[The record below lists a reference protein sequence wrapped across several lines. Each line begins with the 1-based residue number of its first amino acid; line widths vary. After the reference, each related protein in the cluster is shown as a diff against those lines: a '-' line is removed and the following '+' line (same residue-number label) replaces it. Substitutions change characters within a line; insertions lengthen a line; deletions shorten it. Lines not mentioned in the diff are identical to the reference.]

1 MEFLDDGETVSSS
14 PEFGVSS
21 VNGDNSTIID
31 SDSLRSVLDGDGGF
45 TTNIGP
51 GFAFAILVKRG
62 GDVVG
67 QSLAGGDGLG
77 EGNSGVASAGAV
89 SVSGDLDTL
98 DGLFAVDSRLDSNHV
113 NASTGHGLRRVGSEL
128 TSGLVNLE
136 ERSLRSNRRNL
147 EFLSARAHILGRIV
161 SLENRLRLGLSNL
174 QGHGEEAGVDGACR
188 RSDSEVHLLS
198 LSLTVD
204 GGPGDGNIVLA
215 WLGSSGRRDSE
226 LSSLGVEVDEGSLG
240 GNHHLDGVLHAL
252 GVEVSH
258 LSTLVHH
265 NRSHCRSGSGSRI
278 SNEGESSVRE
288 SASARLFLAFNLY
301 LNLNDLLFV
310 VLVFL
315 EDRAFNLGRFGISRR
330 LHSDLAGLIIKS
342 DEVGL
347 GVASHIELVSNT
359 LSLDSS
365 DNRGD
370 GLDSLLAD
378 EVLLLGASGVTNLE

>member
-1 MEFLDDGETVSSS
+1 MEFLDDGESVSSS
-14 PEFGVSS
+14 EEFGVSS
-21 VNGDNSTIID
+21 VNSDNSTIINGD
-31 SDSLRSVLDGDGGF
+31 SHGSVFDGDGGF

-51 GFAFAILVKRG
+51 GFAFAIFVKRG

-89 SVSGDLDTL
+89 SVSGDSDLL

-113 NASTGHGLRRVGSEL
+113 SASAGHGLRRVGSEL
-128 TSGLVNLE
+128 TSGLVNAE

-147 EFLSARAHILGRIV
+147 EFLSAMAHIMGGIV

-174 QGHGEEAGVDGACR
+174 QGHREEAGDEGACR

-215 WLGSSGRRDSE
+215 WLGSSGRCDSE

-252 GVEVSH
+252 GVKVSH
-258 LSTLVHH
+258 LNTLVHH
-265 NRSHCRSGSGSRI
+265 NRSHCRSGRI
-278 SNEGESSVRE
+278 SNEGESNVRDR
-288 SASARLFLAFNLY
+288 ASARLFLAFNLY

-310 VLVFL
+310 VFVFL
-315 EDRAFNLGRFGISRR
+315 EDRAFNLCRFGISRR
-330 LHSDLAGLIIKS
+330 LHSDLAGLVIKS
-342 DEVGL
+342 DVIGL

-359 LSLDSS
+359 LSLDTS
-365 DNRGD
+365 DNLGN

-378 EVLLLGASGVTNLE
+378 EVLFLGASGVTGLE